1 MPTLTRTAP
10 ARTLNTEA
18 LYDLLMTAQ
27 TADKVTLLFSDGR
40 ILTGALL
47 FNHFKGT
54 GRLINVEEESS
65 LDFAIGELRD
75 VKL

>member
-1 MPTLTRTAP
+1 MAIATRTRP
-10 ARTLNTEA
+10 AHALDTEA

-27 TADKVTLLFSDGR
+27 TADKVTLLFRDGR

-54 GRLINVEEESS
+54 GRLINVEDETSQ
-65 LDFAIGELRD
+65 DFAIAELRD

>member
-10 ARTLNTEA
+10 ALALDTEA

-27 TADKVTLLFSDGR
+27 TADKVTLLFRDGR
-40 ILTGALL
+40 ILNGALL